1 MYLKV
6 YFYLYEDLTIENER
20 RLEVKQ
26 FTVEKIEKPK
36 FSVKSCYI
44 QNVVKFT
51 NMYVCPI

>member
-20 RLEVKQ
+20 RLEVKK
-26 FTVEKIEKPK
+26 FTVEKIEKSK
-36 FSVKSCYI
+36 FLVKSCDM

-51 NMYVCPI
+51 DRYVCPI